1 MMIAN
6 MRLLSLWLYNVYHYN
21 LVLYT
26 HIENDQCW
34 SKRCVQQEADVI
46 ENQTLLLVFQMCS
59 VATLSYMAFLVA
71 FTFHRMQILALRGQE
86 ERHTHTLTLL
96 VEERVFYN
104 FKTILS
110 ASFWISHNTLSS
122 S

>member
-1 MMIAN
+1 MKAQQIWHIQIGCFPGSHMMIAN

-21 LVLYT
+21 LVLDT

-59 VATLSYMAFLVA
+59 VATLS
-71 FTFHRMQILALRGQE
+71 
-86 ERHTHTLTLL
+86 
-96 VEERVFYN
+96 
-104 FKTILS
+104 
-110 ASFWISHNTLSS
+110 
-122 S
+122 